1 MLSSRLADG
10 RDIDRDI
17 DRYSDIEIERH
28 MSIYIYIY
36 GEREINSNK

>member
-1 MLSSRLADG
+1 MLSTRLADG

-28 MSIYIYIY
+28 MSIERYI
-36 GEREINSNK
+36 EREINSNK